1 MNTRDL
7 PLNTWMVVEQG
18 ATGHDVRLV
27 SQHSS
32 QAEAEKERD
41 KRNQA
46 LSAPHYNA
54 CIVLEPIAQRM
65 GGQFAPTAS
74 KPHKSTTAALEKPS

>member
-1 MNTRDL
+1 MNTRNL

-18 ATGHDVRLV
+18 AAGYDVTLV

-32 QAEAEKERD
+32 QEEAEAERD
-41 KRNQA
+41 RRNQA
-46 LSAPHYNA
+46 LPAPHYDA

-65 GGQFAPTAS
+65 GGQLAPTAS
-74 KPHKSTTAALEKPS
+74 KPCQSTSAAPRKA